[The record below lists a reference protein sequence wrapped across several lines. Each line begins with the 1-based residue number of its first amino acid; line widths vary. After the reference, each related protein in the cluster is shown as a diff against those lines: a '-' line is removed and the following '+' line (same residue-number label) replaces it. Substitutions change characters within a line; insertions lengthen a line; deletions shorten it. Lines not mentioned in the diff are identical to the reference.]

1 MHYKYEEMSHAALAA
16 LPKEKT
22 VVFMPISPLEEHG
35 PHLPLG
41 VDAFLARF
49 FTDQIIERLS
59 KTHEGWHF
67 VIMPTVFAGS
77 DTLTYL
83 GSIEIPQRVIYD
95 LTYATARKLAK
106 DGFRKII
113 AVSGHGG
120 PKHIVALEEVASRV
134 SWRCKGTKMISA
146 TGPLL
151 MDVVHGKHHG
161 TILEKLRSRGG
172 AVTEDQA
179 TAMRTDYHAGMIETS
194 LMMLARPDLVNAS
207 YKDLGPAIVTKPW
220 KIRKSSGM
228 KVAGGLGHLGS
239 PSYSSVELGQ
249 ACADVL
255 LDAIEPKIVG
265 FLANEKGAE
274 RKFRS
279 FLYFI
284 PIFRTHFPY
293 LFISMVSVVVFL
305 LALSYFMR
313 MLAHLGGT
321 LPQ

>member
-1 MHYKYEEMSHAALAA
+1 MLYKYEEMSHAALAA
-16 LPKEKT
+16 LPKQRS

-41 VDAFLARF
+41 VDAFLANF
-49 FTDQIIERLS
+49 FTNQIIERLS
-59 KTHEGWHF
+59 VSQKDWHF
-67 VIMPTVFAGS
+67 VVMPTVFAGS

-83 GSIEIPQRVIYD
+83 GSIEIPQRVVYD
-95 LTYATARKLAK
+95 LMYATARKLAK
-106 DGFRKII
+106 DGFTKII

-120 PKHIVALEEVASRV
+120 PKHIVALEEVAARI
-134 SWRCKGTKMISA
+134 SWRCRGTKMISA

-151 MDVVHGKHHG
+151 MDIVHGKHHAA
-161 TILEKLRSRGG
+161 ILDKLKAHEGK
-172 AVTEDQA
+172 A
-179 TAMRTDYHAGMIETS
+179 TDELAAAIHTDFHAGMIETS

-207 YKDLGPAIVTKPW
+207 YKELSPSVLSKPW
-220 KIRKSSGM
+220 KIRRSSGQ
-228 KVAGGLGHLGS
+228 KVGGGLGYLGS
-239 PSYSSVELGQ
+239 PSHSSKELGQ

-255 LDAIEPKIVG
+255 LDSIEPKIVA
-265 FLANEKGAE
+265 FLADEKGVE

-293 LFISMVSVVVFL
+293 IFISAVSVVVFL

-313 MLAHLGGT
+313 MLAHLGGA